1 MCRSFVLEDPM
12 LSKSKRQISLGACL
26 RIGLSSAVVLGG
38 LGAGA
43 ATEAPTDMAF
53 IPAGVYRPVFRAAT
67 DPKEVPVRAFHLD
80 KLPVTT
86 GEFLEFVRA
95 NPRWR
100 RSQIKPIFADGSY
113 LKNWVGD
120 LEPGP
125 NAPLDTPVTDVSW
138 FAAKAFAQWKG
149 KRLPSVAEWEYAAAA
164 SPTRADGQNDPAF
177 RQQVLRWYTTLGTAP
192 GAVGTRPPNVWGVR
206 DLHGLIWEWVL
217 DFNTAMLTGDSRT
230 DAGGLE
236 RGFFCGAGAQNAQ
249 EVGDYPAFMRLG
261 FRSSLSAN
269 YCVHNLGF
277 RCAKDL

>member
-1 MCRSFVLEDPM
+1 MPSNA
-12 LSKSKRQISLGACL
+12 KRRICL
-26 RIGLSSAVVLGG
+26 RAVLATGLVLVS
-38 LGAGA
+38 LQRAPA
-43 ATEAPTDMAF
+43 AAPPAEAPSAMAL
-53 IPAGVYRPVFRAAT
+53 IPAGVYRPLFRAAT
-67 DPKEVPVRAFHLD
+67 DPRQIQVHDFYLD

-100 RSQIKPIFADGSY
+100 RSQVKPIFADRSY
-113 LKNWVGD
+113 LKDWASD
-120 LEPGP
+120 LAPGT
-125 NAPLDTPVTDVSW
+125 NAPLAAPVTYVSW
-138 FAAKAFAQWKG
+138 FAAKAFAQWRG
-149 KRLPSVAEWEYAAAA
+149 KRLPTVAEWEYAAAA
-164 SPTRADGQNDPAF
+164 SPTRADGEKDPAF

-192 GAVGTRPPNVWGVR
+192 GAVGTQPPNYWGVC

-217 DFNTAMLTGDSRT
+217 DFNTAMVTGDSRA

-236 RGFFCGAGAQNAQ
+236 GSFFCGAGAQGAGD
-249 EVGDYPAFMRLG
+249 VADYPAFMRLG